1 MTKGHS
7 VRRRAA
13 LLFTVLASI
22 GAIAAYLVTNASADG
37 RTLDALFCSGLCIQ
51 VTSQNGQASGTM
63 GTDENRVL
71 TLRPG
76 TYWLTV
82 TDNSNFHNFQ
92 LRSCAGMAILCD
104 PSSGGNVQELTP
116 ICNDPLTTA
125 GSCPRTNPAAN
136 VIQKTVK
143 VNLSHGTYR
152 LYCAAGT
159 RKLMGMYVDLVVG
172 GVGQIDDGS

>member
-1 MTKGHS
+1 MTRARS
-7 VRRRAA
+7 VKRGAA
-13 LLFTVLASI
+13 LLFTVMVSV

-37 RTLDALFCSGLCIQ
+37 RTLDAGFCTGLCIQ

-82 TDNSNFHNFQ
+82 TDNSNFHNFE

-104 PSSGGNVQELTP
+104 PNSGGDEQELTP
-116 ICNDPLTTA
+116 INNGATA
-125 GSCPRTNPAAN
+125 
-136 VIQKTVK
+136 VITETVK
-143 VNLSHGTYR
+143 VNLSQGTYR
-152 LYCAAGT
+152 LFCDAVRNGVT
-159 RKLMGMYVDLVVG
+159 HEMMGMYVDLVVG
-172 GVGQIDDGS
+172 GVGQVDGT